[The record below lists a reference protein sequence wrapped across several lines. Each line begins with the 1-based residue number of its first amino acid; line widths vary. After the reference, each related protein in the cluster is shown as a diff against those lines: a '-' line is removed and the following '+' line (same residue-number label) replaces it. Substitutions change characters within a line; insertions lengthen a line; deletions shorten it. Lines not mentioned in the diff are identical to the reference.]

1 MVTFQ
6 FALLLAKLIVNFAD
20 KTQLEARFIAI
31 LLCVC
36 VCVCSDALLSVID
49 WLMDARS
56 ALAGQAAAPR
66 LAHTHPHTQSDYNL
80 KEH

>member
-20 KTQLEARFIAI
+20 KTELEARFIAI
-31 LLCVC
+31 LLC

-66 LAHTHPHTQSDYNL
+66 LAHTHTHTQSDYNL
-80 KEH
+80 EEH